1 MENTNI
7 TPYAGLKKALMK
19 VGLAMTIWTLIR
31 ILFAFIDIAVL
42 AKLQAS
48 GVTDGNTLM
57 IIDLAFSA
65 VAVYLIATPI
75 AVWMMGFFKDGKLK
89 SLFKKSETSLKET
102 AFSTA
107 AGYYSSIMVNF
118 ICVMTVIIIVV
129 AASGSMEDAMA
140 KIMQMNPAL
149 NMPTGGLGTAL
160 NYVWMVLFAP
170 LFEELLVRGAVLN
183 TLKPYGKWFAII
195 ASAVLFGCMHGG
207 LIQMCYAT
215 MLGIV
220 LGIIAT
226 RANSIVP
233 SIMAHMAINL
243 IGASVSAAMGAQNLP
258 VMIICML
265 LSGAIS
271 LTGFICLILFLVKY
285 RDRVKFGDGKELTKG
300 KKLAAIFTTPTVIT
314 MIVVMAGFMS
324 IVKTPAFIEWF
335 AGLFK

>member
-1 MENTNI
+1 MENNTV
-7 TPYAGLKKALMK
+7 TYEGLKKTLMK
-19 VGLAMTIWTLIR
+19 VGLAMTVWTLIR
-31 ILFAFIDIAVL
+31 IIFTFIDVAVL
-42 AKLQAS
+42 TKLEAS
-48 GVTDGNTLM
+48 GITDGNTLM

-75 AVWMMGFFKDGKLK
+75 AVWMMGFFKSERFK

-118 ICVMTVIIIVV
+118 ICIMTVIIIVV

-140 KIMQMNPAL
+140 KIMHMNPVL

-170 LFEELLVRGAVLN
+170 FFEELLVRGAILN
-183 TLKPYGKWFAII
+183 SLKPYGKWFAII
-195 ASAVLFGCMHGG
+195 TSAILFGCMHGG
-207 LIQMCYAT
+207 LIQICYAT
-215 MLGIV
+215 ALGIV

-233 SIMAHMAINL
+233 SMMAHMAINL

-258 VMIICML
+258 VMIICMI

-285 RDRVKFGDGKELTKG
+285 RGKVKFGDGRELTKG
-300 KKLAAIFTTPTVIT
+300 KKLAALFTTPTVIT
-314 MIVVMAGFMS
+314 MIIVMAGFLTLAA
-324 IVKTPAFIEWF
+324 TPAIIEWF
-335 AGLFK
+335 SGLFK